1 MNKTNLEKTKTQ
13 ARIYF
18 FQANQSQGINP
29 LLYNLSAEEGLPYT
43 GIWILN
49 QTNASPIILR
59 FVPDFNLQLVF
70 DLSGAT
76 DVEPFL
82 IYAGKSY
89 TDFEIPPSTR
99 WIGMQ
104 FNIWDGSSLIQRQDT
119 VRSTYYAQ
127 FDADW
132 VNLIYFWLLE
142 ARNRGLAIHDS
153 VRSLRKF
160 KAFIDA
166 SLNEDFD
173 KNFFEIAAA
182 SAHKVSL
189 AYSDRHQRR
198 LFQKLTL
205 LSPVLFKRVAR
216 FRSAFQIMLQE
227 QEIRWDGYYDQAH
240 FIRDFKQFTGF
251 TPREFLAQLKA

>member
-1 MNKTNLEKTKTQ
+1 MPRAIEFFIPSLKPSSGLQFHNLPSE
-13 ARIYF
+13 A
-18 FQANQSQGINP
+18 
-29 LLYNLSAEEGLPYT
+29 GLPYT
-43 GIWILN
+43 NIWVLD
-49 QTNASPIILR
+49 QTDTSSVTLR
-59 FVPDFNLQLVF
+59 FFPDFNLQLVF
-70 DLSGAT
+70 DLSGTT

-82 IYAGKSY
+82 VYASKSY
-89 TDFEIPPSTR
+89 TDFSIPPGTR

-104 FNIWDGSSLIQRQDT
+104 FKIWDGSTLIQKQDS
-119 VRSTYYAQ
+119 VHSTYYAQ
-127 FDADW
+127 FDTDW

-251 TPREFLAQLKA
+251 TPGEFLAQLKV

>member
-1 MNKTNLEKTKTQ
+1 MPRTIHFFIPGLKPSNGLQFHNLATE
-13 ARIYF
+13 
-18 FQANQSQGINP
+18 S
-29 LLYNLSAEEGLPYT
+29 GLPFT
-43 GIWILN
+43 NIWALD
-49 QTNASPIILR
+49 QTHISHLTLR

-70 DLSGAT
+70 DLSGTT

-89 TDFEIPPSTR
+89 TDFVIPHGAR

-104 FNIWDGSSLIQRQDT
+104 FKIWDGSALVEKPDST
-119 VRSTYYAQ
+119 HTTYYAK

-132 VNLIYFWLLE
+132 VNFIYFWLLD
-142 ARNRGLAIHDS
+142 ARNRGLAIHDA

-160 KAFIDA
+160 KTFIDD
-166 SLNEDFD
+166 SIHEDFD
-173 KNFFEIAAA
+173 KNFFEIASA
-182 SAHKVSL
+182 SAHKVNL

-216 FRSAFQIMLQE
+216 FRSAFHLMVQE

-240 FIRDFKQFTGF
+240 FIRDFKQFTGL
-251 TPREFLAQLKA
+251 TPGEFLSQLQA

>member
-1 MNKTNLEKTKTQ
+1 MSRTIEFFIPSLKPSTGLQFHNLTAE
-13 ARIYF
+13 AR
-18 FQANQSQGINP
+18 
-29 LLYNLSAEEGLPYT
+29 LPYT
-43 GIWILN
+43 NMWALD
-49 QTNASPIILR
+49 QTDTSAVTLR
-59 FVPDFNLQLVF
+59 FIPDFNLHLVF
-70 DLSGAT
+70 DLSGTT

-104 FNIWDGSSLIQRQDT
+104 FNIWNGSSLIQKQDT

-142 ARNRGLAIHDS
+142 ARNRGLPMHDT
-153 VRSLRKF
+153 VRSLKKF
-160 KAFIDA
+160 KTFIDA
-166 SLNEDFD
+166 SLNEDFE

-205 LSPVLFKRVAR
+205 LSPVLFKRIAR
-216 FRSAFQIMLQE
+216 FRSAFQIMVQKR
-227 QEIRWDGYYDQAH
+227 EIYWDGYYDQAH

-251 TPREFLAQLKA
+251 TPGEFLAQLKA

>member
-1 MNKTNLEKTKTQ
+1 MLRTIE
-13 ARIYF
+13 F
-18 FQANQSQGINP
+18 FIPSLKPSTSLQFH
-29 LLYNLSAEEGLPYT
+29 NLSPEAGLPYSN
-43 GIWILN
+43 IWALD
-49 QTNASPIILR
+49 QTDTSTLTLR
-59 FVPDFNLQLVF
+59 FVPDFNLHFVF
-70 DLSGAT
+70 DLSGTT

-82 IYAGKSY
+82 VYAGKSY
-89 TDFEIPPSTR
+89 TDFEIAPGTR

-104 FNIWDGSSLIQRQDT
+104 FKIWDGSALVERQDPS
-119 VRSTYYAQ
+119 RATYYAQ

-160 KAFIDA
+160 KAFIDGT
-166 SLNEDFD
+166 LNEDFD

-182 SAHKVSL
+182 SAHKTSL
-189 AYSDRHQRR
+189 SYSDRHQRR

-251 TPREFLAQLKA
+251 TPREFLAQLKV

>member
-1 MNKTNLEKTKTQ
+1 MPRTLEFFIPNLNPSTGLQFHNLTQ
-13 ARIYF
+13 
-18 FQANQSQGINP
+18 
-29 LLYNLSAEEGLPYT
+29 EVGLPYT
-43 GIWILN
+43 NIWALD
-49 QTNASPIILR
+49 QTNTSTVTLR

-70 DLSGAT
+70 DLSGTT
-76 DVEPFL
+76 DLEPFL

-89 TDFEIPPSTR
+89 TDFEIPPGTC

-104 FNIWDGSSLIQRQDT
+104 FNIWDGSSLIQKQDT

-142 ARNRGLAIHDS
+142 SRNRGLAIHDT
-153 VRSLRKF
+153 VRSLKKF

-166 SLNEDFD
+166 SLNEDFE

-182 SAHKVSL
+182 SAHKMSL

-205 LSPVLFKRVAR
+205 LSPVLFKRIAR

-227 QEIRWDGYYDQAH
+227 QQIYWGGYYDQAH

-251 TPREFLAQLKA
+251 TPGEFLAQLKA